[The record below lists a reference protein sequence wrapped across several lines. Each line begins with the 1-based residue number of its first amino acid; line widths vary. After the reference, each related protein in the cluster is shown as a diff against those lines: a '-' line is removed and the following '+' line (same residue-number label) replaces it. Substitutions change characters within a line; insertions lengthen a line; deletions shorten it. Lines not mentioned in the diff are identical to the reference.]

1 MTTTSTTQQP
11 AEFDIGEW
19 HIETNQA
26 PILSAPEID
35 AATARLGLPMP
46 EMIFGNNYALLRHT
60 RTGFEMRFDT
70 LAALDLVDKTGE
82 RDGLVQVSYSKAWQ
96 KSRESTAASNP
107 DEVIQ
112 GIVKPF
118 DWTYTTAYK
127 GESSHELTQAPVET
141 PQALNSSNTEAVHN
155 AAAQENDGD
164 ANSSE
169 FEIPFDRL
177 RRPDPILFYKEL
189 SLYEDELGDNGIV
202 SYTIKLRVMPA
213 RLLLLA
219 RFFLRVDNVLFR
231 IRDTRVFIE
240 FSQNL
245 VLREYQEREDDYKN
259 VYRKIPRVTKDFGQW
274 LRDENWVCSKI
285 RPKKIIRE
293 RIVLRSAPAPMA
305 AESTATSQS

>member
-1 MTTTSTTQQP
+1 MTTTTPTQQP

-19 HIETNQA
+19 HIETNQTS
-26 PILSAPEID
+26 ILSAPEID

-46 EMIFGNNYALLRHT
+46 EMIFGNNYVLLKHAP
-60 RTGFEMRFDT
+60 TGFEMRFNT

-96 KSRESTAASNP
+96 KSRESTAANNP

-127 GESSHELTQAPVET
+127 GESSHELTQAPDNTSTGPNGTVE
-141 PQALNSSNTEAVHN
+141 QGNGGDENNS
-155 AAAQENDGD
+155 G
-164 ANSSE
+164 

-177 RRPDPILFYKEL
+177 RRPDPILFYKEIP
-189 SLYEDELGDNGIV
+189 LYEDELGDNGIV
-202 SYTIKLRVMPA
+202 SYTIKLRVMPE

-219 RFFLRVDNVLFR
+219 RFFLRVDNVMFR

-240 FSQNL
+240 FSENL

-285 RPKKIIRE
+285 QPKKIVRE
-293 RIVLRSAPAPMA
+293 RIILGSAPGVI
-305 AESTATSQS
+305 AEESMETITSNLS

>member
-1 MTTTSTTQQP
+1 MTTTINNSTP
-11 AEFDIGEW
+11 AVFDIHDW

-46 EMIFGNNYALLRHT
+46 EMIFGNNYALLRHVPS
-60 RTGFEMRFDT
+60 GFELRFDT

-82 RDGLVQVSYSKAWQ
+82 RDGLLQVSYSKAWQ

-127 GESSHELTQAPVET
+127 GEPSHTLIPAPTLSDVDN
-141 PQALNSSNTEAVHN
+141 NSSNNISANPEIEA
-155 AAAQENDGD
+155 AKG
-164 ANSSE
+164 
-169 FEIPFDRL
+169 FEIPVDRL

-202 SYTIKLRVMPA
+202 SYTIKLRVMPE

-231 IRDTRVFIE
+231 IRDTRIFVE
-240 FSQNL
+240 FADGL

-259 VYRKIPRVTKDFGQW
+259 VHRKIPRVSKDFGQF

-285 RPKKIIRE
+285 RPRKIERE
-293 RIVLRSAPAPMA
+293 RIVLK
-305 AESTATSQS
+305 STGPVEATKLETL